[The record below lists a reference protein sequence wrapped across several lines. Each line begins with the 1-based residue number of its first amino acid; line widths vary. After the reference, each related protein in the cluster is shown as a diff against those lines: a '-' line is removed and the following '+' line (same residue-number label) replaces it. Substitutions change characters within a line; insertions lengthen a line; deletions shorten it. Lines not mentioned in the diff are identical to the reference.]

1 MQHTEE
7 RTTPAVALNPPV
19 CIGVHCGTRGAY
31 SINVIKSSL
40 QSETCRCGGGNN
52 QERVWSVGSVN
63 ILVVSPHPRASSPPH
78 HQHHHQ
84 GRVIYTKTPHIHA
97 YCIFRIAHTMAEQ
110 QQPPA
115 VAAST
120 EPETTTTT
128 TAPAVATPAPPPQ
141 VDLVPG
147 EDPEDDDDDDA
158 DADADSALGSNALS
172 STASVTASILEYRTI
187 HGRTFHSDR
196 HPTEY
201 FTPNDEQ
208 QMESVD
214 ITHHYLTVLLDNKLF
229 LAPIKPDVQRVVDIG
244 TGSGIWAID
253 FADQFPAADIV
264 GSDLS
269 PCQPKWVP
277 PNVRFQ
283 VDDATLSWTWKDN
296 SFDFVHIRYLFGAI
310 QDWNGLFKEAFR
322 CCAPGGWVQSCEADV
337 HFFSDDGT
345 TDAEPVLK
353 TWDKLYTDGGKA
365 TGRNFFILDD
375 QRSAFKAAGF
385 EDVNVV
391 NYKLPVGGWPKDSKL
406 AEVGNF
412 VKLTMEN
419 DIEGYTLLLWH
430 NVLNWPKDEYQIF
443 LMGMRQALRN
453 RKMHAYMKVR
463 YVYGRKPETA

>member
-1 MQHTEE
+1 
-7 RTTPAVALNPPV
+7 
-19 CIGVHCGTRGAY
+19 
-31 SINVIKSSL
+31 
-40 QSETCRCGGGNN
+40 
-52 QERVWSVGSVN
+52 
-63 ILVVSPHPRASSPPH
+63 
-78 HQHHHQ
+78 
-84 GRVIYTKTPHIHA
+84 
-97 YCIFRIAHTMAEQ
+97 MAEQ

-147 EDPEDDDDDDA
+147 EDPEK
-158 DADADSALGSNALS
+158 LLTPTRHQLH
-172 STASVTASILEYRTI
+172 STHASPS
-187 HGRTFHSDR
+187 
-196 HPTEY
+196 
-201 FTPNDEQ
+201 
-208 QMESVD
+208 
-214 ITHHYLTVLLDNKLF
+214 
-229 LAPIKPDVQRVVDIG
+229 
-244 TGSGIWAID
+244 D

-283 VDDATLSWTWKDN
+283 VDDATLSWTWKDD

-391 NYKLPVGGWPKDSKL
+391 NYKARHPTL
-406 AEVGNF
+406 
-412 VKLTMEN
+412 VKS
-419 DIEGYTLLLWH
+419 
-430 NVLNWPKDEYQIF
+430 
-443 LMGMRQALRN
+443 LR
-453 RKMHAYMKVR
+453 
-463 YVYGRKPETA
+463 